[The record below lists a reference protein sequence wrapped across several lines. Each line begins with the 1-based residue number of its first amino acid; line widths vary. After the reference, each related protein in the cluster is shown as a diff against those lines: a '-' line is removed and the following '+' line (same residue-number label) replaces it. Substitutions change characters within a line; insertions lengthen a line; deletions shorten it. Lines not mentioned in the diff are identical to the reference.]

1 MVGLKI
7 RLDEP
12 VFSHNGEMCSVFSH
26 QAAAV
31 SIFKKKYTSLGLVLG
46 VDPVRP

>member
-26 QAAAV
+26 QAAAD
-31 SIFKKKYTSLGLVLG
+31 SIFKKKVYVARSRAGC
-46 VDPVRP
+46 